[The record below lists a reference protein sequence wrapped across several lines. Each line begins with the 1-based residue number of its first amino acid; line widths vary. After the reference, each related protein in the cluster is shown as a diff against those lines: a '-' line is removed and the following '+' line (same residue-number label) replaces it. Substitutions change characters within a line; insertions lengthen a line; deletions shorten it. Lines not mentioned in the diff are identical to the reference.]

1 MFKSFLSKALLVI
14 LMGAGMCTAEASAQG
29 FLKKAK
35 AAVSSVTSSSSDA
48 TTTEADTTSNKL
60 NKDDIPVYHC
70 EMVYLK
76 DEAGNDVLNADG
88 TKAYRVYLVNQKGQK
103 ITSEAAAAQ
112 SKQINKAILTIA
124 GKVGLSAGIGALS
137 GGGKGALSGGGKG
150 ALVGVATGLG
160 MSVSDIMLI
169 VKLKKDINKQ
179 KKVLEAYQKSF
190 DEEGK
195 PLDASVDP
203 AKIKD
208 LSIDTKNAVSDT
220 AEKLKGELLTE
231 APTNESI
238 DALIG
243 AVTKG

>member
-14 LMGAGMCTAEASAQG
+14 LMGAGMCTVEASAQG

-48 TTTEADTTSNKL
+48 TTTAAADTTSNKL

-124 GKVGLSAGIGALS
+124 GKVGLGAAIGGLS
-137 GGGKGALSGGGKG
+137 GGKEGI
-150 ALVGVATGLG
+150 LVGVATGLG

>member
-14 LMGAGMCTAEASAQG
+14 LMGAGMCTVEASAQG

-48 TTTEADTTSNKL
+48 TTIAAADTTSNKL

-124 GKVGLSAGIGALS
+124 GKVGLGAAIGGLS
-137 GGGKGALSGGGKG
+137 GGKEGV
-150 ALVGVATGLG
+150 LVGVATGLG

-190 DEEGK
+190 DEEGN

>member
-14 LMGAGMCTAEASAQG
+14 ALGAGMCAANASAQG

-35 AAVSSVTSSSSDA
+35 AAVSGVTSAASSSSSA
-48 TTTEADTTSNKL
+48 TVADTTANKL

-70 EMVYLK
+70 EMFYLK
-76 DEAGNDVLNADG
+76 DDAGNDVLNEDG
-88 TKAYRVYLVNQKGQK
+88 TKAYRVYLVNQKGQRV
-103 ITSEAAAAQ
+103 TAEAAAAQ
-112 SKQINKAILTIA
+112 SKEINKAILTIA

-137 GGGKGALSGGGKG
+137 GGGKGAL
-150 ALVGVATGLG
+150 VGVAAGLG

-195 PLDASVDP
+195 PLNASVDP

-208 LSIDTKNAVSDT
+208 LSIDSKNAVSET

>member
-14 LMGAGMCTAEASAQG
+14 LMGAGMCTVEASAQG

-35 AAVSSVTSSSSDA
+35 AAVSSATSSSSDA
-48 TTTEADTTSNKL
+48 TTTAAADTTSNKL

-124 GKVGLSAGIGALS
+124 GKVGLGAAIGGLS
-137 GGGKGALSGGGKG
+137 GGKEGV
-150 ALVGVATGLG
+150 LVGVATGLG

>member
-14 LMGAGMCTAEASAQG
+14 LMGAGMCTVEASAQG

-35 AAVSSVTSSSSDA
+35 AAVSSVTSSSDA
-48 TTTEADTTSNKL
+48 TTTAADTTSNKL

-124 GKVGLSAGIGALS
+124 GKVGLSAGI
-137 GGGKGALSGGGKG
+137 GALSGGGKG

>member
-14 LMGAGMCTAEASAQG
+14 LMGAGMCTVEASAQG

-48 TTTEADTTSNKL
+48 TTTAAADTTSNKL

-124 GKVGLSAGIGALS
+124 GKVGLGAAIGGLS
-137 GGGKGALSGGGKG
+137 GGKGGV
-150 ALVGVATGLG
+150 LVGVATGLG

>member
-35 AAVSSVTSSSSDA
+35 AAVSSATSSSSDA
-48 TTTEADTTSNKL
+48 TTTAAADTTSNKL

-124 GKVGLSAGIGALS
+124 GKVGLGAAIGGLS
-137 GGGKGALSGGGKG
+137 GGKEGV
-150 ALVGVATGLG
+150 LVGVATGLG

-208 LSIDTKNAVSDT
+208 LLIDTKNAVSDT

>member
-14 LMGAGMCTAEASAQG
+14 LMGAGMCTVEASAQG

-48 TTTEADTTSNKL
+48 TTTAAADTTSNKL

-124 GKVGLSAGIGALS
+124 GKVGLGAAIGGLS
-137 GGGKGALSGGGKG
+137 GGKEGV
-150 ALVGVATGLG
+150 LVGVATGLG

-195 PLDASVDP
+195 PIDASVDP

>member
-14 LMGAGMCTAEASAQG
+14 LMGAGMCTVEASAQG

-48 TTTEADTTSNKL
+48 TTTAAADTTSNKL

-76 DEAGNDVLNADG
+76 DEAGNNVLNADG

-124 GKVGLSAGIGALS
+124 GKVGLGAAIGGLS
-137 GGGKGALSGGGKG
+137 GGKEGV
-150 ALVGVATGLG
+150 LVGVATGLG

>member
-14 LMGAGMCTAEASAQG
+14 LMGAGMCTVEASAQG

-48 TTTEADTTSNKL
+48 TTTAAADTTSNKM

-124 GKVGLSAGIGALS
+124 GKVGLGAAIGGLS
-137 GGGKGALSGGGKG
+137 GGKEGV
-150 ALVGVATGLG
+150 LVGVATGLG

>member
-48 TTTEADTTSNKL
+48 TTTAAADTTSNKL

-124 GKVGLSAGIGALS
+124 GKVGLGAAIGGLS
-137 GGGKGALSGGGKG
+137 GGKEGV
-150 ALVGVATGLG
+150 LVGVATGLG

>member
-14 LMGAGMCTAEASAQG
+14 LMGAGMCTVEASAQG

-48 TTTEADTTSNKL
+48 TTTAAADTTSNKL

-124 GKVGLSAGIGALS
+124 GKVGLGAAIGGLS
-137 GGGKGALSGGGKG
+137 GGKEGV
-150 ALVGVATGLG
+150 LVGVATGLG

>member
-14 LMGAGMCTAEASAQG
+14 LMGAGMCTVEASAQG

-48 TTTEADTTSNKL
+48 TTTAAADTTSNKL

-124 GKVGLSAGIGALS
+124 GKVGLGVAIGGLS
-137 GGGKGALSGGGKG
+137 GGKEGV
-150 ALVGVATGLG
+150 LVGVATGLG

>member
-14 LMGAGMCTAEASAQG
+14 LMGAGMCTVEASAQG

-48 TTTEADTTSNKL
+48 TTTAAADTTSNKL

-124 GKVGLSAGIGALS
+124 GKVGLGAAIGGLS
-137 GGGKGALSGGGKG
+137 GGKEGV
-150 ALVGVATGLG
+150 LVGVATGLG

-179 KKVLEAYQKSF
+179 KKVLEAYQK
-190 DEEGK
+190 
-195 PLDASVDP
+195 
-203 AKIKD
+203 
-208 LSIDTKNAVSDT
+208 
-220 AEKLKGELLTE
+220 
-231 APTNESI
+231 
-238 DALIG
+238 
-243 AVTKG
+243 

>member
-35 AAVSSVTSSSSDA
+35 AAVSSATSSSSDA
-48 TTTEADTTSNKL
+48 TTTAAADTTSNKL

-124 GKVGLSAGIGALS
+124 GKVGLGAAIGGLS
-137 GGGKGALSGGGKG
+137 GGKEGV
-150 ALVGVATGLG
+150 LVGVATGLG

>member
-1 MFKSFLSKALLVI
+1 
-14 LMGAGMCTAEASAQG
+14 MGA
-29 FLKKAK
+29 
-35 AAVSSVTSSSSDA
+35 
-48 TTTEADTTSNKL
+48 
-60 NKDDIPVYHC
+60 
-70 EMVYLK
+70 
-76 DEAGNDVLNADG
+76 
-88 TKAYRVYLVNQKGQK
+88 
-103 ITSEAAAAQ
+103 
-112 SKQINKAILTIA
+112 AI
-124 GKVGLSAGIGALS
+124 
-137 GGGKGALSGGGKG
+137 GGLSGGGKG

>member
-14 LMGAGMCTAEASAQG
+14 LMGAGMCTVEASAQG
-29 FLKKAK
+29 FLRKAK

-48 TTTEADTTSNKL
+48 TTTAAADTTSNKL

-124 GKVGLSAGIGALS
+124 GKVGLGAAIGGLS
-137 GGGKGALSGGGKG
+137 GGKEGV
-150 ALVGVATGLG
+150 LVGVATGLG

>member
-1 MFKSFLSKALLVI
+1 MFKSFLSKALLII
-14 LMGAGMCTAEASAQG
+14 LMGAGMCTVEASAQG

-48 TTTEADTTSNKL
+48 TTTAADTTSNKL

-137 GGGKGALSGGGKG
+137 GGGKGAL
-150 ALVGVATGLG
+150 VGVATGLG

-179 KKVLEAYQKSF
+179 KKVLEASQKSF

>member
-1 MFKSFLSKALLVI
+1 MLKSFFSKALCIVL
-14 LMGAGMCTAEASAQG
+14 LGAGLCAVDASAQG

-35 AAVSSVTSSSSDA
+35 AAVSSATSSSE
-48 TTTEADTTSNKL
+48 TTTAEADTIANKL
-60 NKDDIPVYHC
+60 NKDDIPLYHC

-76 DEAGNDVLNADG
+76 DEAGKDVLNEDG

-103 ITSEAAAAQ
+103 ITAEAAAAQ

-137 GGGKGALSGGGKG
+137 GGGKGAL
-150 ALVGVATGLG
+150 VGVATGLG

-169 VKLKKDINKQ
+169 VQLKKDINKQ
-179 KKVLEAYQKSF
+179 KKVLEAYKKSF

-195 PLDASVDP
+195 PLNASVDP

>member
-1 MFKSFLSKALLVI
+1 
-14 LMGAGMCTAEASAQG
+14 
-29 FLKKAK
+29 
-35 AAVSSVTSSSSDA
+35 
-48 TTTEADTTSNKL
+48 
-60 NKDDIPVYHC
+60 
-70 EMVYLK
+70 MVYLK

-124 GKVGLSAGIGALS
+124 GKVGLGAAIGGLS
-137 GGGKGALSGGGKG
+137 GGKEGV
-150 ALVGVATGLG
+150 LVGVATGLG

>member
-14 LMGAGMCTAEASAQG
+14 LMGAGMCTVEASAQG

-48 TTTEADTTSNKL
+48 TTTAAADTTSNKL

-76 DEAGNDVLNADG
+76 DEASNDVLNADG

-124 GKVGLSAGIGALS
+124 GKVGLGAAIGGLS
-137 GGGKGALSGGGKG
+137 GGKEGV
-150 ALVGVATGLG
+150 LVGVATGLG

>member
-1 MFKSFLSKALLVI
+1 MFKSFLSKALLVV
-14 LMGAGMCTAEASAQG
+14 LLGAGMCAANASAQG

-35 AAVSSVTSSSSDA
+35 AAVSGVTSSASSDA
-48 TTTEADTTSNKL
+48 TTTAADTTANKL

-70 EMVYLK
+70 EMFYIK
-76 DEAGNDVLNADG
+76 DEAGNDVLNEDG
-88 TKAYRVYLVNQKGQK
+88 TKAYRVYLVNQKGQRV
-103 ITSEAAAAQ
+103 TAEAAAAQ
-112 SKQINKAILTIA
+112 SKEINKAILTIA
-124 GKVGLSAGIGALS
+124 GKVGLSAGI
-137 GGGKGALSGGGKG
+137 GALSGGGKG

-203 AKIKD
+203 TKIKD
-208 LSIDTKNAVSDT
+208 LSIDSKNAVSET
-220 AEKLKGELLTE
+220 AAKLKDELLTE

>member
-1 MFKSFLSKALLVI
+1 MVFNIFSIVYFFCFLNINNVI
-14 LMGAGMCTAEASAQG
+14 
-29 FLKKAK
+29 FNI
-35 AAVSSVTSSSSDA
+35 V
-48 TTTEADTTSNKL
+48 
-60 NKDDIPVYHC
+60 
-70 EMVYLK
+70 
-76 DEAGNDVLNADG
+76 
-88 TKAYRVYLVNQKGQK
+88 
-103 ITSEAAAAQ
+103 
-112 SKQINKAILTIA
+112 
-124 GKVGLSAGIGALS
+124 
-137 GGGKGALSGGGKG
+137 
-150 ALVGVATGLG
+150 
-160 MSVSDIMLI
+160 MLI

-238 DALIG
+238 HALIG

>member
-14 LMGAGMCTAEASAQG
+14 LMGAGMCTVEASAQG

-35 AAVSSVTSSSSDA
+35 AAVSSVTSSSDA

-124 GKVGLSAGIGALS
+124 GKVGLGAGI
-137 GGGKGALSGGGKG
+137 GALSGGGKG

-179 KKVLEAYQKSF
+179 KKVLEAFVCSF
-190 DEEGK
+190 SQATCF
-195 PLDASVDP
+195 PVSVI
-203 AKIKD
+203 AKAN
-208 LSIDTKNAVSDT
+208 SF
-220 AEKLKGELLTE
+220 
-231 APTNESI
+231 
-238 DALIG
+238 
-243 AVTKG
+243 

>member
-1 MFKSFLSKALLVI
+1 M
-14 LMGAGMCTAEASAQG
+14 
-29 FLKKAK
+29 
-35 AAVSSVTSSSSDA
+35 
-48 TTTEADTTSNKL
+48 
-60 NKDDIPVYHC
+60 
-70 EMVYLK
+70 
-76 DEAGNDVLNADG
+76 
-88 TKAYRVYLVNQKGQK
+88 VNQKGQK

-124 GKVGLSAGIGALS
+124 GKVGLGAAIGGLS
-137 GGGKGALSGGGKG
+137 GGKEGV
-150 ALVGVATGLG
+150 LVGVATGLG

>member
-14 LMGAGMCTAEASAQG
+14 LMGAGMCTVEASAQG

-35 AAVSSVTSSSSDA
+35 AAVSSVTSSSSDD
-48 TTTEADTTSNKL
+48 TTIAAADTTSNKL

-124 GKVGLSAGIGALS
+124 GKVGLGAAIGGLS
-137 GGGKGALSGGGKG
+137 GGKEGV
-150 ALVGVATGLG
+150 LVGVATGLG

>member
-1 MFKSFLSKALLVI
+1 MFKSFLSKALLVV
-14 LMGAGMCTAEASAQG
+14 LLGAGMCAANASAQG

-35 AAVSSVTSSSSDA
+35 AAVSGVTSSASTDA
-48 TTTEADTTSNKL
+48 TTTAADTTANKL

-70 EMVYLK
+70 EMFYIK
-76 DEAGNDVLNADG
+76 DEAGNDVLNEDG
-88 TKAYRVYLVNQKGQK
+88 TKAYRVYLVNQKGQRV
-103 ITSEAAAAQ
+103 TAEAAAAQ
-112 SKQINKAILTIA
+112 SKEINKAILTIA
-124 GKVGLSAGIGALS
+124 GKVGLSAGI
-137 GGGKGALSGGGKG
+137 GALSGGGKG

-203 AKIKD
+203 TKIKD
-208 LSIDTKNAVSDT
+208 LSIDSKNAVSET
-220 AEKLKGELLTE
+220 AAKLKDELLTE

>member
-14 LMGAGMCTAEASAQG
+14 LMGAGMCTVEASAQG

-35 AAVSSVTSSSSDA
+35 VAVSSVTSSSDA
-48 TTTEADTTSNKL
+48 TTTAADTTSNKL

-124 GKVGLSAGIGALS
+124 GKVGLGAAIGGLS
-137 GGGKGALSGGGKG
+137 GGKEGV
-150 ALVGVATGLG
+150 LVGVATGLG

>member
-1 MFKSFLSKALLVI
+1 MFKSFFSKALLVV
-14 LMGAGMCTAEASAQG
+14 LLGAGMCAANASAQG

-35 AAVSSVTSSSSDA
+35 AAVSGVTSSASSDA
-48 TTTEADTTSNKL
+48 STTAADTTANKL

-70 EMVYLK
+70 EMFYIK
-76 DEAGNDVLNADG
+76 DEAGNDVLNEDG
-88 TKAYRVYLVNQKGQK
+88 TKAYRVYLVNQKGQRV
-103 ITSEAAAAQ
+103 TTEAAAAQ
-112 SKQINKAILTIA
+112 SKEINKAILTIA
-124 GKVGLSAGIGALS
+124 GKVGLSAGI
-137 GGGKGALSGGGKG
+137 GALSGGGKG

-203 AKIKD
+203 TKIKD
-208 LSIDTKNAVSDT
+208 LSIDSKNAVSET
-220 AEKLKGELLTE
+220 AAKLKDELLTE

>member
-14 LMGAGMCTAEASAQG
+14 LMGAGMCTVEASAQG

-48 TTTEADTTSNKL
+48 TTTAAADTTSNKL

-124 GKVGLSAGIGALS
+124 GKVGLGAAIGGLS
-137 GGGKGALSGGGKG
+137 GGKEGV
-150 ALVGVATGLG
+150 LVGVATGIG